1 MIGGP
6 VTVFTGDQHKPS
18 ATSIH
23 HETQIEPPAGV
34 HIHEL
39 VVMPNLDPVDETGS
53 ESSGSEEST
62 PGLNSE
68 SDVVN
73 LTVLGAS
80 QDESGSVNQASTVE
94 HKHMIAVNHT
104 VATQGANSK
113 TDPTSGANQTDAVS
127 GVDSAMSTSCSSGV
141 SSRDISV
148 LVQSALLARIEA
160 LDKDNQELRHKLNPS
175 SPPHTSPLCVQV
187 TDSSVGRPTE
197 GVPVEVSVWQ
207 NVTADWMSLSS
218 G

>member
-160 LDKDNQELRHKLNPS
+160 LDKDNQELRHKV
-175 SPPHTSPLCVQV
+175 HEMT
-187 TDSSVGRPTE
+187 
-197 GVPVEVSVWQ
+197 
-207 NVTADWMSLSS
+207 
-218 G
+218 